1 MEEKMSLRFSVIMCA
16 YNLDYPVENM
26 DIIGVEKDFGKDNW
40 FTDAKSR
47 KRVLEELERISLYT
61 EKGDLKL

>member
-1 MEEKMSLRFSVIMCA
+1 MKCETR
-16 YNLDYPVENM
+16 
-26 DIIGVEKDFGKDNW
+26 EKDFGKDNW